1 MKFSIDYRVKPDNDI
16 RCVKR
21 TEPNRLNLLYFQAM
35 NENGAKFDKKHFFI
49 VALTILIFSV
59 CDFLVAYF
67 FQDVLKSPF
76 FFDTIFMTAALFLFG
91 PVASLA
97 EYILFIFFTCIKL
110 KILCGKTDFVFL
122 YTLSAF
128 TIILV
133 TWLFIRKKEN
143 LNKGVNLTF
152 LYILTASVFA
162 GLSCS
167 VVSGF
172 VNYFANDLFE
182 KDWNFNIFIF
192 AFNGEYMDFLTAA
205 IIGRIPVT
213 ILDRVITTFS
223 GFGIGKLYSKIMYGG
238 G

>member
-1 MKFSIDYRVKPDNDI
+1 
-16 RCVKR
+16 
-21 TEPNRLNLLYFQAM
+21 M
-35 NENGAKFDKKHFFI
+35 NKNGAKFGKKHFFI
-49 VALTILIFSV
+49 AALTILIFSV

-97 EYILFIFFTCIKL
+97 EYLLFISFTCIKL
-110 KILCGKTDFVFL
+110 KIRDGKTDFVFL

-133 TWLFIRKKEN
+133 TWLFIRKKKN
-143 LNKGVNLTF
+143 LNKGLNLTF
-152 LYILTASVFA
+152 LYILTASVVA

-172 VNYFANDLFE
+172 INYYFANCLFQIE
-182 KDWNFNIFIF
+182 WNFNIFIF
-192 AFNGEYMDFLTAA
+192 AFNGEYMDLLTSS

-213 ILDRVITTFS
+213 ILDRVVTTFL
-223 GFGIGKLYSKIMYGG
+223 GFGISKLYSRIIYGER
-238 G
+238 

>member
-1 MKFSIDYRVKPDNDI
+1 
-16 RCVKR
+16 
-21 TEPNRLNLLYFQAM
+21 M
-35 NENGAKFDKKHFFI
+35 NENIVKFDKKHFFI
-49 VALTILIFSV
+49 VALTIFIFSV

-76 FFDTIFMTAALFLFG
+76 FFDTIFMIAALFLFG
-91 PVASLA
+91 PIASLI
-97 EYILFIFFTCIKL
+97 EYILFISFTCIKL
-110 KILCGKTDFVFL
+110 KILYGKTDFVFL

-152 LYILTASVFA
+152 LYILTASVVA

-167 VVSGF
+167 VVSGLL
-172 VNYFANDLFE
+172 NGIAKNLFE
-182 KDWNFNIFIF
+182 KDWNFNKLIF
-192 AFNGEYMDFLTAA
+192 AFDEYMNFPTAA

-223 GFGIGKLYSKIMYGG
+223 GFGISKLYSRIIYGEK
-238 G
+238 

>member
-1 MKFSIDYRVKPDNDI
+1 
-16 RCVKR
+16 
-21 TEPNRLNLLYFQAM
+21 M
-35 NENGAKFDKKHFFI
+35 NENTVKFDKKHFFI
-49 VALTILIFSV
+49 VALTIFIFSV

-76 FFDTIFMTAALFLFG
+76 FFDTIFMIAALFLFG
-91 PVASLA
+91 PIASLI
-97 EYILFIFFTCIKL
+97 EYILFISFTCIKL
-110 KILCGKTDFVFL
+110 KILYGKTDFVFL

-143 LNKGVNLTF
+143 LNKGLNLTF
-152 LYILTASVFA
+152 LYILTASVVA

-172 VNYFANDLFE
+172 INYYFANCLFQI
-182 KDWNFNIFIF
+182 DWNFNKLIF
-192 AFNGEYMDFLTAA
+192 AFDEYMNFPTAA

-223 GFGIGKLYSKIMYGG
+223 GFGISKLYSRIIYGER
-238 G
+238 

>member
-1 MKFSIDYRVKPDNDI
+1 
-16 RCVKR
+16 
-21 TEPNRLNLLYFQAM
+21 M
-35 NENGAKFDKKHFFI
+35 NENTVKFDKKHFFI
-49 VALTILIFSV
+49 VALTIFIFSV

-76 FFDTIFMTAALFLFG
+76 FFDTIFMIAALFLFG
-91 PVASLA
+91 PIDSLI
-97 EYILFIFFTCIKL
+97 EYILFISFTCIKL
-110 KILCGKTDFVFL
+110 KILYGKTDFVFL

-143 LNKGVNLTF
+143 LNKGLNLTF
-152 LYILTASVFA
+152 LYILTASVVA

-172 VNYFANDLFE
+172 INYYFANCLFQI
-182 KDWNFNIFIF
+182 DWNFNKLIF
-192 AFNGEYMDFLTAA
+192 AFDEYMNFPTAA

-223 GFGIGKLYSKIMYGG
+223 GFGISKLYSRIIYGER
-238 G
+238 